1 MKYYDTVTRH
11 RFAPEDGVDA
21 EQVEHDLAQMVT
33 WMAQAEREVLASQE
47 FYNLAL
53 KALKGDRPYGALT
66 SWGRK
71 KLSRYPF
78 SFQKHNM
85 NEMLVNNIVS
95 VLEAYA
101 VSVGLFQVMS
111 THTKET
117 KPEKILSY
125 YRSTYPKAPQPTSGM
140 VRAHLRRYHAK
151 SERKASSPGVS
162 AKLNLAVCDM
172 NFAPKTSRDDNDSL
186 NIIVQVKT
194 PSYGVTK
201 LYLKLPD
208 NNERFGEGKVCRPT
222 IRLNNKGQVV
232 FDIAIEHEVQHRDTD
247 KVVGVDLGKVEPFV
261 ATVVNPGTK
270 HRSAP
275 YHANYKKRLG
285 SLVKKEK
292 KRRDLATHLYEK
304 AFLCEKY
311 NRDHHAQVLRT
322 EAKRVSGKATRIKH
336 EISQCIASQIVSV
349 ADQNDAHVSLENL
362 SWLDSQG
369 GRWPHAEIQSRIENT
384 AKRYGL
390 KVVKV
395 SAKDTS
401 RTCSRCGGWV
411 SNKKIRTGTCT
422 ICGFELNRDVSASR
436 EIALRA
442 TSPSSRS
449 RERMRSLL
457 RQRQEKQSSAATQQ
471 SKPVTALGGIQGHTG
486 TSDSLSE
493 ATLMMVRETLD
504 SLEDLQPSQRVS
516 WSHITARPE
525 LLSTT
530 RR

>member
-85 NEMLVNNIVS
+85 NEMLVNNVVS

-101 VSVGLFQVMS
+101 VSVGLFQVTN
-111 THTKET
+111 THTRET
-117 KPEKILSY
+117 KPERILSY
-125 YRSTYPKAPQPTSGM
+125 YRNTYPDAPQPTSGM
-140 VRAHLRRYHAK
+140 VRAHLIRYHK
-151 SERKASSPGVS
+151 KGERKASLPGVS
-162 AKLNLAVCDM
+162 AKLNLAVCDTH
-172 NFAPKTSRDDNDSL
+172 FAPKVSRDNNNPL
-186 NIIVQVKT
+186 NVIVQVKT

-201 LYLKLPD
+201 IHLRLPE
-208 NNERFGEGKVCRPT
+208 NAERFGTGKVCRPT

-232 FDIAIEHEVQHRDTD
+232 FDIAIEHETNQRDTSN
-247 KVVGVDLGKVEPFV
+247 VIGVDLGKIEPFV
-261 ATVVNPGTK
+261 ATVIDPENK

-275 YHANYKKRLG
+275 YYANYKRRLG
-285 SLVKKEK
+285 SLVKKEQQ
-292 KRRDLATHLYEK
+292 RRDLSARLHDR
-304 AFLCEKY
+304 ANLCDRY
-311 NRDHHAQVLRT
+311 NRTNHADVLRT
-322 EAKRVSGKATRIKH
+322 EAKHVSAKATRIKH
-336 EISQCIASQIVSV
+336 EINQCVASQIVSI
-349 ADQNDAHVSLENL
+349 ADQKNVHISLENL
-362 SWLDSQG
+362 SWLDAKG
-369 GRWPHAEIQSRIENT
+369 GRWPHAEIQSRIES
-384 AKRYGL
+384 ASKRYGL

-395 SAKDTS
+395 NASNTS
-401 RTCSRCGGWV
+401 RICSHCGGKT
-411 SNKKIRTGTCT
+411 SNNTKTRVGACT
-422 ICGFELNRDVSASR
+422 TCGFELDRDVSASR

-449 RERMRSLL
+449 QERMRSLL

-471 SKPVTALGGIQGHTG
+471 SKPVTALGGNQGHTG
-486 TSDSLSE
+486 TSNNGLE
-493 ATLMMVRETLD
+493 ATLMMVRDNLD
-504 SLEDLQPSQRVS
+504 SRGSP
-516 WSHITARPE
+516 T
-525 LLSTT
+525 
-530 RR
+530 